1 MTLNCKGQLIDLDRP
16 KTMGI
21 INLTPDSF
29 YDGGRLKNDLDV
41 LQKVEEHL
49 EHGAQFIDLGGYS
62 SKPGAA
68 HVSLQEEHQRVI
80 NSLQSIQKAFPE
92 CLISVDTFRAEIAE
106 AAIENG
112 AAIIND
118 ISAGQLDAKML
129 PLVAQ
134 HQVCYIGMHMK
145 GTPQNMQEHTT
156 YEHLITD
163 LKFYFSALEEQATQL
178 QIHDLILDVGF
189 GFSKTLEQNFQ
200 LLNSLEAFHIFK
212 RPILV
217 GLSRK
222 SMIYKTLQL
231 DAEQALN
238 GTSALHMTAL
248 SKGAHILRVH
258 DVKEAEQ
265 CIALHMSLKENK

>member
-68 HVSLQEEHQRVI
+68 HVSPQEEHQRVI

-163 LKFYFSALEEQATQL
+163 LKFYFSALEEQAAQL

>member
-1 MTLNCKGQLIDLDRP
+1 MTLNCKGQLIDLSIP

-29 YDGGRLKNDLDV
+29 YDGGKLKDDRALLN
-41 LQKVEEHL
+41 KVEQYL
-49 EHGAQFIDLGGYS
+49 RDGAQFIDVGGYS
-62 SKPGAA
+62 SKPGAEDI
-68 HVSLQEEHQRVI
+68 SLQEEFRRVI
-80 NSLQSIQKAFPE
+80 NAVKLIQQSFPKG
-92 CLISVDTFRAEIAE
+92 LISVDTFRSEIAE
-106 AAIENG
+106 AAIESG

-118 ISAGQLDAKML
+118 ISAGQLDSKML
-129 PLVAQ
+129 AIVAR
-134 HQVCYIGMHMK
+134 HGVCYIGMHMK
-145 GTPQNMQEHTT
+145 GSPQNMQEQTN
-156 YEHLITD
+156 YKNLITEI
-163 LKFYFSALEEQATQL
+163 KYYFSALEEQVTEL

-222 SMIYKTLQL
+222 SMIYNTLQL

-265 CIALHMSLKENK
+265 CIALHTSLKENK

>member
-49 EHGAQFIDLGGYS
+49 EHGAQFVDLGGYS

-80 NSLQSIQKAFPE
+80 NALQSIQKAFPE

-163 LKFYFSALEEQATQL
+163 LKFYFSALEEQAAQL

-238 GTSALHMTAL
+238 GTSALHMSAL

-265 CIALHMSLKENK
+265 CIALHMNLKRK

>member
-1 MTLNCKGQLIDLDRP
+1 MTLNCKGQLIDLSIP

-29 YDGGRLKNDLDV
+29 YDGGKLKDDRALLNR
-41 LQKVEEHL
+41 VEQHL
-49 EHGAQFIDLGGYS
+49 RDGAQFIDVGGYS
-62 SKPGAA
+62 SKPGAEDI
-68 HVSLQEEHQRVI
+68 SLQEEFRRVI
-80 NSLQSIQKAFPE
+80 NAVKLIQQSFPKS
-92 CLISVDTFRAEIAE
+92 LISVDTFRSEIAE
-106 AAIENG
+106 AAIESG

-118 ISAGQLDAKML
+118 ISAGQLDSKML
-129 PLVAQ
+129 ATVAR
-134 HQVCYIGMHMK
+134 HGVCYIGMHMK
-145 GTPQNMQEHTT
+145 GSPQNMQEQTD
-156 YEHLITD
+156 YNNLITEI
-163 LKFYFSALEEQATQL
+163 KYYFSALEEQVTEL

>member
-68 HVSLQEEHQRVI
+68 HVSLKEEHQRVI

-118 ISAGQLDAKML
+118 ISAGQLDANML

-163 LKFYFSALEEQATQL
+163 LKFYFSALEEQAAQL